1 MFSSTDPIPPLL
13 ASESD
18 ALRYLVNRDLTGS
31 YPGKV
36 EDLWNLPAVRRSAEH
51 QQANGSWKYHGGN
64 KNIRSSENYDQI
76 ETYRVLRE
84 LVEKYTMTKANP
96 ILANAADF
104 LFSHQTDEGDFR
116 GIIGSQYALHYS
128 AAMMELLIKGGY
140 SEDPRIERGFEWLIS
155 VRQSDGGW
163 AFPARTVGMKLDL
176 DMFRSATVQPDKSKP
191 SSHLM
196 TGMALRAFAASPKY
210 RNSKEARKAGE
221 LLASRFFKSDAYPD
235 RSAPSFWTSFS
246 FPFWFTD
253 LLSALD
259 SLSLIGFD
267 FKDPKISKGLSWFAT
282 KQTRSGLWKPTLR
295 IMAREKEPYSWISL
309 AIYRVFKR
317 FYEPNP

>member
-1 MFSSTDPIPPLL
+1 
-13 ASESD
+13 
-18 ALRYLVNRDLTGS
+18 
-31 YPGKV
+31 
-36 EDLWNLPAVRRSAEH
+36 
-51 QQANGSWKYHGGN
+51 
-64 KNIRSSENYDQI
+64 
-76 ETYRVLRE
+76 
-84 LVEKYTMTKANP
+84 
-96 ILANAADF
+96 
-104 LFSHQTDEGDFR
+104 
-116 GIIGSQYALHYS
+116 
-128 AAMMELLIKGGY
+128 
-140 SEDPRIERGFEWLIS
+140 
-155 VRQSDGGW
+155 
-163 AFPARTVGMKLDL
+163 MKLDL

-196 TGMALRAFAASPKY
+196 TGMALRALAASPKY

-267 FKDPKISKGLSWFAT
+267 FKDPKIRKGLSWFAT
-282 KQTRSGLWKPTLR
+282 KQNRSGLWKPTLR
-295 IMAREKEPYSWISL
+295 IMAREREPYSWISL
-309 AIYRVFKR
+309 AICRVFKR